1 MDDLEPNLKLKEN
14 PFELVET
21 YLYKYIVGKTSHPIG
36 GNQPVKTLYLTVSI
50 LNRTKAM
57 RSRYQLNLWYT

>member
-36 GNQPVKTLYLTVSI
+36 GNQP
-50 LNRTKAM
+50 
-57 RSRYQLNLWYT
+57 